1 MSRLLTRIALGLSG
15 TMLAS
20 IGGALLVSPADFL
33 AMSHVF
39 IDSDPGLLSEL
50 TAPSG
55 VLIIT
60 GVLMVVG
67 ALKLRLANLALLTGA
82 IVYGSYG
89 LGRLVS
95 MMLHGLPSESLI
107 IATVIEF
114 AVAAVLVALRFG
126 APT

>member
-15 TMLAS
+15 TVLAS

-39 IDSDPGLLSEL
+39 IENDPGLLSEL

-55 VLIIT
+55 VLILT
-60 GVLMVVG
+60 GMLMIAG
-67 ALKLRLANLALLTGA
+67 ALKQRLANLALLTGA

-89 LGRLVS
+89 LGRLIS
-95 MMLHGLPSESLI
+95 MVLHGLPSESLI

-114 AVAAVLVALRFG
+114 AVAAALVALRLTS
-126 APT
+126 PT